1 MFPELR
7 EACSEGAGVV
17 AFDGWKSWEPAREA
31 FQEHE
36 AERVEIGDVAIAG
49 SGRNPR
55 GVSLSED
62 AEAFGCHV
70 GEGAAGFGRQI
81 GGLGP
86 IDGEVEVEEH
96 GDGERGDQDVGG
108 FEVAVGDTAVPGGV
122 EGISQPRDDPGD
134 GMGVIERGD
143 EVVGQGVSGLGREF
157 RGADLLEGQEQ
168 IVARAA
174 AAQRGQDLREAGATE
189 EGHAEEEQ
197 GIIVGRGMGE
207 DLDDMGVPG
216 AGEQAGFE
224 RGFARNLEDDVA
236 VVEIGLTSEEDAGEP
251 TAAELAFQE
260 IRSDEIADLGKRGVF
275 LTEDDACDAG
285 ILECAMQA
293 DEAGQA
299 IVQLG
304 KPGEEDLGIVG

>member
-1 MFPELR
+1 
-7 EACSEGAGVV
+7 
-17 AFDGWKSWEPAREA
+17 
-31 FQEHE
+31 
-36 AERVEIGDVAIAG
+36 
-49 SGRNPR
+49 
-55 GVSLSED
+55 
-62 AEAFGCHV
+62 
-70 GEGAAGFGRQI
+70 
-81 GGLGP
+81 
-86 IDGEVEVEEH
+86 
-96 GDGERGDQDVGG
+96 
-108 FEVAVGDTAVPGGV
+108 
-122 EGISQPRDDPGD
+122 
-134 GMGVIERGD
+134 
-143 EVVGQGVSGLGREF
+143 
-157 RGADLLEGQEQ
+157 
-168 IVARAA
+168 
-174 AAQRGQDLREAGATE
+174 
-189 EGHAEEEQ
+189 
-197 GIIVGRGMGE
+197 MGE